1 MPFFILYIKLRKLIF
16 AEKQNFGKDV
26 FMTTGRPIN
35 LLTMEY
41 PPMRG
46 GAGVYCEELVHAAE
60 KVGHLVRVLGPTR
73 IKGGENTKII
83 KIPIKGS
90 QDWTC
95 SWKAWRF
102 LKNQSFANEALHI
115 AEPGALRAMIRFGW
129 LLPMP
134 KNLIITLHG
143 SEIPKFS
150 RNPIEAILFRK
161 LLRRAHK
168 IHVLSKHNEE
178 RLVRFCPKTKPV
190 IVLAPGAPARNILPS
205 PGHNDK
211 RNYSKKKLILLSVGR
226 IHPRKGQLELL
237 QAVKSLSDKKK
248 TNLTCWFAG
257 PSTHKRYANKLKE
270 MSCSV
275 GANVEFLGDLSDEEL
290 RETYQQADIFAL
302 SSVPKS
308 NSVEGFG
315 FVYLEASAHGLPIL
329 ANRTGG
335 VEDAVLDGKTGVF
348 ADPESSND
356 LVEKLEQL
364 LGEPGLRKTLG
375 ENGRKW
381 AAQHDWQKTADLL
394 YEPAA

>member
-1 MPFFILYIKLRKLIF
+1 
-16 AEKQNFGKDV
+16 
-26 FMTTGRPIN
+26 
-35 LLTMEY
+35 
-41 PPMRG
+41 MRG
-46 GAGVYCEELVHAAE
+46 GAGVYCEELVHATE
-60 KVGHLVRVLGPTR
+60 KAGHLVRVLGPTR
-73 IKGGENTKII
+73 IKGAENTKIV

-95 SWKAWRF
+95 SWKAWKF
-102 LKNQSFANEALHI
+102 LRNQSFENEDLHI

-134 KNLIITLHG
+134 KTLIITLHG

-150 RNPIEAILFRK
+150 RNPIEAIFFRK

-178 RLVRFCPKTKPV
+178 RLVRFCPETKPA
-190 IVLAPGAPARNILPS
+190 IVLAPGAPARKVLPTTDCLVQRS
-205 PGHNDK
+205 H
-211 RNYSKKKLILLSVGR
+211 SKKELTLLCVGR

-237 QAVKSLSDKKK
+237 RAVKALSDEKKA
-248 TNLTCWFAG
+248 NLNCLFAG
-257 PSTHKRYANKLKE
+257 PFTHKGYAKKLKE

-275 GANVEFLGDLSDEEL
+275 GPKVKFLGDLSDEEL

-329 ANRTGG
+329 ANQTGG
-335 VEDAVLDGKTGVF
+335 VEDAVLDGKTGLL
-348 ADPESSND
+348 ANPESPDD
-356 LVEKLEQL
+356 LVQKLDQL
-364 LGEPGLRKTLG
+364 ISDPGLRKSLIK
-375 ENGRKW
+375 NGLEW
-381 AAQHDWQKTADLL
+381 ASLHDWEKVANRL
-394 YEPAA
+394 YHSTD

>member
-1 MPFFILYIKLRKLIF
+1 MIF

-60 KVGHLVRVLGPTR
+60 KAGHLVRVLGPTR
-73 IKGGENTKII
+73 IMGSENTKIV

-95 SWKAWRF
+95 SWGIWKC
-102 LKNQSFANEALHI
+102 LKEQTFEHDTLHI

-150 RNPIEAILFRK
+150 RNPIEAIFFRK
-161 LLRRAHK
+161 LLRRADK

-205 PGHNDK
+205 PGYHDK

-348 ADPESSND
+348 ADPKNSND

-364 LGEPGLRKTLG
+364 LGEPDLRKTLG

>member
-1 MPFFILYIKLRKLIF
+1 
-16 AEKQNFGKDV
+16 
-26 FMTTGRPIN
+26 MTTGRPIN

-60 KVGHLVRVLGPTR
+60 KAGHLVRVLGPTR
-73 IKGGENTKII
+73 IMGSENTKIV

-95 SWKAWRF
+95 SWGIWKC
-102 LKNQSFANEALHI
+102 LKEQTFEHDTLHI

-161 LLRRAHK
+161 LLSRAHK

-205 PGHNDK
+205 PGYNDK

-275 GANVEFLGDLSDEEL
+275 GSNVEFLGDLSDEEL

-348 ADPESSND
+348 ADPKNSND

-364 LGEPGLRKTLG
+364 LGEPDLRKTLG

>member
-1 MPFFILYIKLRKLIF
+1 
-16 AEKQNFGKDV
+16 
-26 FMTTGRPIN
+26 MTTGRPIN

-60 KVGHLVRVLGPTR
+60 KAGHLVRVLGPTR
-73 IKGGENTKII
+73 IADSENTNIV

-95 SWKAWRF
+95 SWGIWKF
-102 LKNQSFANEALHI
+102 LKKQTLEDDSMHI

-134 KNLIITLHG
+134 KTLIITLHG
-143 SEIPKFS
+143 SEIPRFS
-150 RNPIEAILFRK
+150 RNPIEAIFFRK

-178 RLVRFCPKTKPV
+178 RLIRFCPETKPA
-190 IVLAPGAPARNILPS
+190 IILAPGAPARNILPS
-205 PGHNDK
+205 PGSHDK
-211 RNYSKKKLILLSVGR
+211 RNYAKKKLILLSVGR

-237 QAVKSLSDKKK
+237 QAVKSLSDEKKAI
-248 TNLTCWFAG
+248 LTCWFAG
-257 PSTHKRYANKLKE
+257 PSTHKGYAHKLKE

-275 GANVEFLGDLSDEEL
+275 GSNVEFLGDLSDEEL

-329 ANRTGG
+329 AHRTGG

-348 ADPESSND
+348 ADPKNFND

-375 ENGRKW
+375 ETGRKW

-394 YEPAA
+394 YGSAA

>member
-1 MPFFILYIKLRKLIF
+1 
-16 AEKQNFGKDV
+16 
-26 FMTTGRPIN
+26 
-35 LLTMEY
+35 
-41 PPMRG
+41 MRG

-60 KVGHLVRVLGPTR
+60 KAGHLVRVLGPTR
-73 IKGGENTKII
+73 ITGSENTKIV

-95 SWKAWRF
+95 SWGIWKC
-102 LKNQSFANEALHI
+102 LKEQTFEHDTLHI

-150 RNPIEAILFRK
+150 RNPIEAIFFRK

-178 RLVRFCPKTKPV
+178 RLVRFCPKTKPA
-190 IVLAPGAPARNILPS
+190 IILAPGAPARNILPS
-205 PGHNDK
+205 SGSQDK
-211 RNYSKKKLILLSVGR
+211 RNYSKKKLILLCVGR

-237 QAVKSLSDKKK
+237 QAVKALSDEKKA
-248 TNLTCWFAG
+248 NLTCWFAG
-257 PSTHKRYANKLKE
+257 PSTHKKYAKKLKE

-275 GANVEFLGDLSDEEL
+275 GPKVEFLGDLSDEEL

-302 SSVPKS
+302 SSVPKP

-329 ANRTGG
+329 ANQTGG
-335 VEDAVLDGKTGVF
+335 VEDAVLDGKTGLL
-348 ADPESSND
+348 ANPKINGD
-356 LVEKLEQL
+356 LVEKLDQL
-364 LGEPGLRKTLG
+364 LGEPGLRETLG
-375 ENGRKW
+375 KNGLEW
-381 AAQHDWQKTADLL
+381 ASQHDWGKSSQSSLSFDCLRSYKTSAKAGRKRLKNQA
-394 YEPAA
+394 PNSKTTSPKIQA